1 MTTHECPKCGPV
13 PDVELFGIEY
23 PEVYDGV
30 LFWAHQRCNTAWP
43 PQCGLG
49 SVGGCCQGAQRE
61 G

>member
-30 LFWAHQRCNTAWP
+30 LFLGASAVQHGVA

>member
-30 LFWAHQRCNTAWP
+30 LFWAHNER
-43 PQCGLG
+43 
-49 SVGGCCQGAQRE
+49 SE